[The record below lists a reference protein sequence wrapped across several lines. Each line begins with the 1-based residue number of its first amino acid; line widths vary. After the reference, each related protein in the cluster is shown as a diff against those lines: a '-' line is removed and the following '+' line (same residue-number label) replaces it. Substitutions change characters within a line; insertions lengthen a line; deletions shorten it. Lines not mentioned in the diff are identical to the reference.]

1 MSRLKY
7 VRINIKML
15 MVLFTMQVFCDSRTI
30 GDTTKSTRVL
40 EIMEINSTTKGD
52 SNHIN
57 CEQLPP
63 LVLAELLGEAYN
75 SRYMSINWPV
85 ASDDIIYSKNGDSD
99 RPASTYN
106 KRKADAEQ
114 SFYVDDK
121 YVAEV
126 SDKPAWDVNF
136 VFDIESKMKHRR
148 RRSAIEAVQ
157 SGNNKSMNEK
167 INTNVNVEQMAN
179 KYITT
184 MDEHKNDVENSPARN
199 KRAYG
204 RGSNADSAKK
214 YPWKCE
220 SSIRWIDLGP
230 DYFPRYLRTVECTK
244 HYCWYKA
251 FVCKAKSFA
260 IKILRRREGM
270 CADASNLRKLSAFDF
285 RGEFGEVWKWEE
297 VAINF
302 CCDCAIA

>member
-1 MSRLKY
+1 MLRIKY
-7 VRINIKML
+7 IRININML
-15 MVLFTMQVFCDSRTI
+15 MVLFTVQVFCDSKAI
-30 GDTTKSTRVL
+30 GETSQLTRVL
-40 EIMEINSTTKGD
+40 EIVEDATAIKRD
-52 SNHIN
+52 SNQIN

-85 ASDDIIYSKNGDSD
+85 ASDDIIFSKNGDSE
-99 RPASTYN
+99 RNAYTHT
-106 KRKADAEQ
+106 KRKTETEL

-126 SDKPAWDVNF
+126 SDKPAWDMNLAF
-136 VFDIESKMKHRR
+136 EIESKMKHRR
-148 RRSAIEAVQ
+148 RRSAIEAVLT
-157 SGNNKSMNEK
+157 GNDKTTDEK
-167 INTNVNVEQMAN
+167 ITITDSVEQTTAKNISTMAETN
-179 KYITT
+179 KGI
-184 MDEHKNDVENSPARN
+184 ENIPSRN

-204 RGSNADSAKK
+204 RASNADSAKK

-260 IKILRRREGM
+260 IKILRRRQGM

-285 RGEFGEVWKWEE
+285 RGEYGEVWKWEE